1 MKNILIIIL
10 LISPL
15 WTIAQDEAICGE
27 TPWGFS
33 TNPENATNPEC
44 STIVNTFDWR
54 TPRWYVP
61 FYLGKE
67 SIDNSVPS
75 PFFNDANLAIPEIY
89 RTDTYSGKDFEV
101 EDGWELIIDGITQ
114 QQGGQ
119 TESTIVYLALY
130 NKYTGIL
137 RIFGTHHN
145 IGNNASDYDYA
156 VIKLKFDQTGNK
168 ELTGLLH
175 PTQQIAQPLDQKS
188 IKAIQRNSKLTDVS
202 PVQFFYADF
211 PIAYDPCTCFSDQLG
226 TIVVD
231 FEVVDNREVKLYGRA
246 VSISRTLEEI
256 VGSQSQ
262 ISEDFLTNIYAENGY
277 NRIGSAIS
285 SNTSFY
291 VNASYQHG
299 AEIRATGFAT
309 GALKLYTNINM
320 NDGEVGVFQA
330 GEAIIFS
337 PETEI
342 NVDVSS
348 ASFEAKI
355 LPCSSITSRE
365 VPISDD
371 DEIPIVDIVDKVNF
385 GCLEDLILKPNPFR
399 ENLILEIQSNCD
411 FGKGVLFIQNTLG
424 EIVREQIISYE
435 SIINLNIDSSNFQSG
450 IYYIIFVTDNGR
462 IIRKALKI

>member
-1 MKNILIIIL
+1 M
-10 LISPL
+10 
-15 WTIAQDEAICGE
+15 
-27 TPWGFS
+27 
-33 TNPENATNPEC
+33 
-44 STIVNTFDWR
+44 
-54 TPRWYVP
+54 
-61 FYLGKE
+61 
-67 SIDNSVPS
+67 
-75 PFFNDANLAIPEIY
+75 
-89 RTDTYSGKDFEV
+89 
-101 EDGWELIIDGITQ
+101 
-114 QQGGQ
+114 
-119 TESTIVYLALY
+119 
-130 NKYTGIL
+130 
-137 RIFGTHHN
+137 
-145 IGNNASDYDYA
+145 
-156 VIKLKFDQTGNK
+156 
-168 ELTGLLH
+168 
-175 PTQQIAQPLDQKS
+175 
-188 IKAIQRNSKLTDVS
+188 
-202 PVQFFYADF
+202 
-211 PIAYDPCTCFSDQLG
+211 
-226 TIVVD
+226 
-231 FEVVDNREVKLYGRA
+231 
-246 VSISRTLEEI
+246 
-256 VGSQSQ
+256 
-262 ISEDFLTNIYAENGY
+262 
-277 NRIGSAIS
+277 
-285 SNTSFY
+285 
-291 VNASYQHG
+291 
-299 AEIRATGFAT
+299 
-309 GALKLYTNINM
+309 NM

>member
-1 MKNILIIIL
+1 
-10 LISPL
+10 
-15 WTIAQDEAICGE
+15 
-27 TPWGFS
+27 
-33 TNPENATNPEC
+33 
-44 STIVNTFDWR
+44 
-54 TPRWYVP
+54 
-61 FYLGKE
+61 
-67 SIDNSVPS
+67 
-75 PFFNDANLAIPEIY
+75 
-89 RTDTYSGKDFEV
+89 
-101 EDGWELIIDGITQ
+101 
-114 QQGGQ
+114 
-119 TESTIVYLALY
+119 
-130 NKYTGIL
+130 
-137 RIFGTHHN
+137 
-145 IGNNASDYDYA
+145 
-156 VIKLKFDQTGNK
+156 
-168 ELTGLLH
+168 
-175 PTQQIAQPLDQKS
+175 
-188 IKAIQRNSKLTDVS
+188 
-202 PVQFFYADF
+202 
-211 PIAYDPCTCFSDQLG
+211 
-226 TIVVD
+226 
-231 FEVVDNREVKLYGRA
+231 VKLYGRA

-424 EIVREQIISYE
+424 EIVRE
-435 SIINLNIDSSNFQSG
+435 
-450 IYYIIFVTDNGR
+450 
-462 IIRKALKI
+462 